1 MLNKLMR
8 KLKTKTGMMYGIM
21 LLTSLVLGLSYGTF
35 IFVTDGYKATEML
48 VSNLMYGIEISST
61 GGTETINNTNVTI
74 SNGNTSTVLVKITSL
89 NKINSKYGLD
99 YKILSG
105 TGNIY
110 YASSTGW
117 LPTGKINKNGSGIY
131 EKTIKV
137 VISATSD
144 LTVDFNVSGGYTYN
158 SEVAS
163 KSTYTRVSEVYDN
176 ILSYTTNKLLS
187 EIVSDEANDGIYG
200 GDATN
205 NYLQYP
211 ESSNANE
218 NIWRIIGNYKSV
230 SGIKLISNS
239 KEIISVSDIN
249 TKLTNIYN
257 TLDKTSEY
265 VLSTNKF
272 NCIGTT
278 CTTSNYSNIGLLS
291 SSEYNSDSYMNI
303 TDNWFT
309 TNNNVVELVSG
320 ETISSTDTTTTGSLR
335 ASIYLQGDVSIK
347 GSGTSTDPYRLVEKG
362 DVIISSATL
371 NGSTLS
377 YFPTMSSP
385 YLVNSVTC
393 SNGTTGTWD
402 NKKDKIVLDNINLPT
417 VCNVDFKDGYTVN
430 LTSTGGSIPSSV
442 QVGRNG
448 IATITL
454 KPSDGYQLDG
464 ATTDCPNATISGST
478 LTIKNIKSNISC
490 NVEFKEKIF
499 TLTRAMLRDNPTIS
513 ERTDFSVGYA
523 ETTTGTLYKTNK
535 TEDGSDVYYYSGKTA
550 NNWVK
555 FGKEKVNECVYNGEQ
570 VKYAIYDTSRDE
582 IKEIRKVESSSECIS
597 TNICEIYYGPV
608 VGLTEEQCSN
618 IYNTTWKSNKATYNG
633 TSEKD
638 VYWRI
643 IRTNEDG
650 SVRLLYSGLDPT
662 TSTGYIGMSRI
673 SNNINDPMYAGYMYG
688 TSGSL
693 ENNRTNENDSVI
705 KAFVDKWYEDTIL
718 DHYDKFVSKSAIYCN
733 DRSVEDNDY
742 SITSKIFA
750 FGVDKR
756 LHTNKAPSYKCGA
769 NASNG
774 LFESTQAIA
783 DKFSASTSGGGNGQ
797 LKYPVAL
804 VTMDELIFAGGKVFT
819 DLSPFPWYYANS
831 SDNSITGL
839 VSWYTISSEEWE
851 STGLRTWII
860 TIDVDNSVY
869 TGSISSTLVYYE
881 NGVRPVISL
890 DTCVGIKSGNGTPTN
905 PYVVDENSCS

>member
-48 VSNLMYGIEISST
+48 VSNLMYGIEITST
-61 GGTETINNTNVTI
+61 GGTETINNTNVTV

-187 EIVSDEANDGIYG
+187 EIVSEEASDGIYG

-211 ESSNANE
+211 ESSNVNE

-230 SGIKLISNS
+230 GGIKLISNS

-272 NCIGTT
+272 NCTGTT

-320 ETISSTDTTTTGSLR
+320 ETIGSTDTTTTGSLR

-402 NKKDKIVLDNINLPT
+402 NKKNKIVLDNINLPT

-448 IATITL
+448 IAKITL
-454 KPSDGYQLDG
+454 KPNDGYTSDG
-464 ATTDCPNATISGST
+464 ATTDCPNSTISGST

-490 NVEFKEKIF
+490 NVEFKKTP
-499 TLTRAMLRDNPTIS
+499 TLAEVMLRDNTTIS
-513 ERTDFSVGYA
+513 TRTDFSIANTG
-523 ETTTGTLYKTNK
+523 TTTGTLYKTNK
-535 TEDGSDVYYYSGKTA
+535 TEDGSEVYYYSGNTT

-555 FGKEKVNECVYNGEQ
+555 FGKYQTDRIAYQG
-570 VKYAIYDTSRDE
+570 YD
-582 IKEIRKVESSSECIS
+582 S
-597 TNICEIYYGPV
+597 TNYCYREYSTLEECSSATSSNCTKIIYGNS
-608 VGLTEEQCSN
+608 G
-618 IYNTTWKSNKATYNG
+618 
-633 TSEKD
+633 D
-638 VYWRI
+638 DMYWRI

-650 SVRLLYSGLDPT
+650 SVRLLYSG
-662 TSTGYIGMSRI
+662 TSPDTISGYIGTSAF
-673 SNNINDPMYAGYMYG
+673 NNSGDDPMYAGYMYG
-688 TSGSL
+688 TSGTL
-693 ENNRTNENDSVI
+693 TNNRINTNDSTI
-705 KAFVDKWYEDTIL
+705 KAYIDIWYKNNLLTN
-718 DHYDKFVSKSAIYCN
+718 YDKYLSKNAIYCN
-733 DRSVEDNDY
+733 DRSVQNNKY
-742 SITSKIFA
+742 STSKYFKY
-750 FGVDKR
+750 GPPTR
-756 LHTNKAPSYKCGA
+756 LNNNTPTYKCGGDGTG
-769 NASNG
+769 G
-774 LFESTQAIA
+774 LFENTQAIE

-804 VTMDELIFAGGKVFT
+804 ITGDEIVFAGSKYWEELTEPYTWYYTNSQGQSIT
-819 DLSPFPWYYANS
+819 EGDSWWILSPGDMSYNTSINVYVSYVRGSAFPGALN
-831 SDNSITGL
+831 NTVVL
-839 VSWYTISSEEWE
+839 EVTA
-851 STGLRTWII
+851 
-860 TIDVDNSVY
+860 
-869 TGSISSTLVYYE
+869 
-881 NGVRPVISL
+881 VRPVVSL
-890 DTCVGIKSGNGTPTN
+890 ASCVRIKSGNGTPTD

>member
-35 IFVTDGYKATEML
+35 IFVTDEYKATEML
-48 VSNLMYGIEISST
+48 VSNLMYGIEITST

-187 EIVSDEANDGIYG
+187 EIVSEEASDGIYG

-211 ESSNANE
+211 ESSNVNE

-230 SGIKLISNS
+230 GGIKLISNS

-272 NCIGTT
+272 NCTGTT

-371 NGSTLS
+371 NGTTLS
-377 YFPTMSSP
+377 YFPAMSSP

-448 IATITL
+448 IAKITL
-454 KPSDGYQLDG
+454 KPNDGYTSDG
-464 ATTDCPNATISGST
+464 ATTDCPNSTISGST

-490 NVEFKEKIF
+490 SVVYKEKKY
-499 TLTRAMLRDNPTIS
+499 TLAEAMLRDNPTIS
-513 ERTDFSVGYA
+513 ERTTFSSTYI
-523 ETTTGTLYKTNK
+523 ETTTGTIYKTNK
-535 TEDGSDVYYYSGKTA
+535 TEDGSDVYYYAGNTT

-555 FGKEKVNECVYNGEQ
+555 FGKYQVDTIRYRGTYSSDFFKEYDSLAECQNGKYFNEDCT
-570 VKYAIYDTSRDE
+570 AFT
-582 IKEIRKVESSSECIS
+582 
-597 TNICEIYYGPV
+597 YGKA
-608 VGLTEEQCSN
+608 GDDM
-618 IYNTTWKSNKATYNG
+618 YWKI
-633 TSEKD
+633 
-638 VYWRI
+638 V
-643 IRTNEDG
+643 RTNEDG
-650 SVRLLYSGLDPT
+650 SVRLLYSGTSPKT
-662 TSTGYIGMSRI
+662 TEGYILSSSFNGLQIAGETEGSEK
-673 SNNINDPMYAGYMYG
+673 SGYMYG
-688 TSGSL
+688 GTTSL
-693 ENNRTNENDSVI
+693 ADNRTNTNDSTI
-705 KAFVDKWYEDTIL
+705 KVAVDTWYENNLLTS
-718 DHYDKFVSKSAIYCN
+718 YDKYISKSAIYCN
-733 DRSVEDNDY
+733 DRSVPNNDY
-742 SITSKIFA
+742 SSSGNFYYGAST
-750 FGVDKR
+750 R
-756 LHTNKAPSYKCGA
+756 LGTNKAPSYKCGA

-774 LFESTQAIA
+774 LFETTQAIA
-783 DKFSASTSGGGNGQ
+783 DKFSVSTTGGGNGQ

-804 VTMDELIFAGGKVFT
+804 ITADEIVFAGGSSAAGEHFSSPYIWYSINSEGKSIVGNKDWMTMSPYGYTDSSIKLYGFVNDFEDEAQLYEYFT
-819 DLSPFPWYYANS
+819 AF
-831 SDNSITGL
+831 
-839 VSWYTISSEEWE
+839 
-851 STGLRTWII
+851 
-860 TIDVDNSVY
+860 SVY
-869 TGSISSTLVYYE
+869 TQGSV
-881 NGVRPVISL
+881 VRPAISL
-890 DTCVGIKSGNGTPTN
+890 SSCVRIKSGNGTPTD

>member
-1 MLNKLMR
+1 MLNKLMK

-187 EIVSDEANDGIYG
+187 EIVSEEANDGIYG
-200 GDATN
+200 GDSTN

-211 ESSNANE
+211 ESSNVNE

-230 SGIKLISNS
+230 GGIKLISNP

-272 NCIGTT
+272 NCTGTT

-309 TNNNVVELVSG
+309 TNNNGVELVSG

-371 NGSTLS
+371 NGTTLS

-454 KPSDGYQLDG
+454 NPADGYFAEG
-464 ATTDCPNATISGST
+464 VTTDCPNSTINGNI
-478 LTIKNIKSNISC
+478 LTITNIKSSGLSC
-490 NVEFKEKIF
+490 NIEFEKDYGYSVGSLANRI
-499 TLTRAMLRDNPTIS
+499 LKDNPTVQT
-513 ERTDFSVGYA
+513 RTDFSVA
-523 ETTTGTLYKTNK
+523 NTDNTTRTIYLESSTATAQY
-535 TEDGSDVYYYSGKTA
+535 TEDVNGDGIGEKTYYYSGNPT

-555 FGKEKVNECVYNGEQ
+555 FGGKVYYRG
-570 VKYAIYDTSRDE
+570 YI
-582 IKEIRKVESSSECIS
+582 SETS
-597 TNICEIYYGPV
+597 TNYTDFTTLSSCQSSLYNYGCEEVLKEYY
-608 VGLTEEQCSN
+608 
-618 IYNTTWKSNKATYNG
+618 WK
-633 TSEKD
+633 
-638 VYWRI
+638 I
-643 IRTNEDG
+643 IRINEDG
-650 SVRLLYSGLDPT
+650 SVRLLYHGLDH
-662 TSTGYIGMSRI
+662 TSFGDREPSYSSWWGYRESNRYYSDYIGSDGEESGMKKTLDDWYSTNLMNYSKDTYIFDKYI
-673 SNNINDPMYAGYMYG
+673 SK
-688 TSGSL
+688 T
-693 ENNRTNENDSVI
+693 
-705 KAFVDKWYEDTIL
+705 
-718 DHYDKFVSKSAIYCN
+718 AIYC
-733 DRSVEDNDY
+733 SDNTYAY
-742 SITSKIFA
+742 SSSKYDFTA
-750 FGVDKR
+750 ANQRYSNKR
-756 LHTNKAPSYKCGA
+756 PSYKCGGKSDGTLYLTEQRLSDKYSVST
-769 NASNG
+769 AS
-774 LFESTQAIA
+774 
-783 DKFSASTSGGGNGQ
+783 GGNGK
-797 LKYPVAL
+797 LTYPVAL
-804 VTMDELIFAGGKVFT
+804 PTIDELVYGGKSYDSSYSTRFYFNSNSENDV
-819 DLSPFPWYYANS
+819 LSGRPYLATFSPGTVKYNEG
-831 SDNSITGL
+831 ITSNGEDMPMT
-839 VSWYTISSEEWE
+839 VSLNYNGE
-851 STGLRTWII
+851 STLLMLLHP
-860 TIDVDNSVY
+860 VVSLKSCVKY
-869 TGSISSTLVYYE
+869 SS
-881 NGVRPVISL
+881 G
-890 DTCVGIKSGNGTPTN
+890 DGTADN
-905 PYVVDENSCS
+905 PYQVVIDDVCANADN

>member
-48 VSNLMYGIEISST
+48 VSNLMYGIEITST
-61 GGTETINNTNVTI
+61 GGTETINNTNVTV

-187 EIVSDEANDGIYG
+187 EIVSEEASDGIYG

-211 ESSNANE
+211 ESSNVNE

-230 SGIKLISNS
+230 GGIKLISNS

-272 NCIGTT
+272 NCTGTT

-309 TNNNVVELVSG
+309 TNNNGVELVSG

-402 NKKDKIVLDNINLPT
+402 NKKNKIVLDNINLPT

-454 KPSDGYQLDG
+454 KPNDGYTSDG
-464 ATTDCPNATISGST
+464 ATTNCPNSTINGNI

-490 NVEFKEKIF
+490 NVDFVKL
-499 TLTRAMLRDNPTIS
+499 TLTRAMLRDNTTIK
-513 ERTDFSVGYA
+513 ERTDFSVA
-523 ETTTGTLYKTNK
+523 NVANTTGTIYKTNK
-535 TEDGSDVYYYSGKTA
+535 TEDGSYVYYYSGNTT

-555 FGKEKVNECVYNGEQ
+555 FGGF
-570 VKYAIYDTSRDE
+570 
-582 IKEIRKVESSSECIS
+582 
-597 TNICEIYYGPV
+597 
-608 VGLTEEQCSN
+608 
-618 IYNTTWKSNKATYNG
+618 
-633 TSEKD
+633 
-638 VYWRI
+638 YWRI

-650 SVRLLYSGLDPT
+650 SVRMLYSGTNHDT
-662 TSTGYIGMSRI
+662 TSGYIGRS
-673 SNNINDPMYAGYMYG
+673 SYDSSVYDDSTLDDDPMYVGYMYG
-688 TSGSL
+688 TTGSL
-693 ENNRTNENDSVI
+693 SNNRLNTNSSTI
-705 KAFVDKWYEDTIL
+705 KATIDTWYQNNLLTN
-718 DHYDKFVSKSAIYCN
+718 YDKYISKTAIYCN
-733 DRSVEDNDY
+733 DRSVGIGTY
-742 SITSKIFA
+742 STGSSFYYGG
-750 FGVDKR
+750 FTR
-756 LHTNKAPSYKCGA
+756 LNRNKVPSYKCGA
-769 NASNG
+769 NAGNG
-774 LFESTQAIA
+774 LFETTQATA
-783 DKFSASTSGGGNGQ
+783 DKFSASTEGGGNGQ
-797 LKYPVAL
+797 LTYPVAL
-804 VTMDELIFAGGKVFT
+804 MTADEISFAGGLWNT
-819 DLSPFPWYYANS
+819 SLSSPYAWYYTNS
-831 SDNSITGL
+831 ASGSITGTNWWWL
-839 VSWYTISSEEWE
+839 LSPSYW
-851 STGLRTWII
+851 
-860 TIDVDNSVY
+860 NSDPYMFYVY
-869 TGSISSTLVYYE
+869 GSDIPGYLNADKVNYLTA
-881 NGVRPVISL
+881 VRPVISL
-890 DTCVGIKSGNGTPTN
+890 SSCTTIKSGNGTPTD

>member
-48 VSNLMYGIEISST
+48 VSNLMYGIEITST
-61 GGTETINNTNVTI
+61 GGTETINNTNVTV

-187 EIVSDEANDGIYG
+187 EIVSEEASDGIYG

-211 ESSNANE
+211 ESSNVNE

-230 SGIKLISNS
+230 GGIKLISNS
-239 KEIISVSDIN
+239 KEIILVSDIN

-272 NCIGTT
+272 NCTGTT

-371 NGSTLS
+371 NGTTLS

-402 NKKDKIVLDNINLPT
+402 NKKNKIVLDNINLPT

-454 KPSDGYQLDG
+454 KPNDGYTSDG
-464 ATTDCPNATISGST
+464 ATTDCPNATINGNV

-490 NVEFKEKIF
+490 NVDFVKL
-499 TLTRAMLRDNPTIS
+499 TLTRAILRDNQTIS
-513 ERTDFSVGYA
+513 ERTDFSDYF
-523 ETTTGTLYKTNK
+523 TQNTSGTIYKTNK
-535 TEDGSDVYYYSGKTA
+535 TEDGSDVYYYSGNTT

-555 FGKEKVNECVYNGEQ
+555 FGKY
-570 VKYAIYDTSRDE
+570 ITSDT
-582 IKEIRKVESSSECIS
+582 
-597 TNICEIYYGPV
+597 TNSLWNSG
-608 VGLTEEQCSN
+608 
-618 IYNTTWKSNKATYNG
+618 
-633 TSEKD
+633 D
-638 VYWRI
+638 DMYWRI

-650 SVRLLYSGLDPT
+650 SVRILYSGTSPDT
-662 TSTGYIGMSRI
+662 TSGYIGTSAF
-673 SNNINDPMYAGYMYG
+673 NNDSDDPMYVGYMYG
-688 TSGSL
+688 TTGSL
-693 ENNRTNENDSVI
+693 ANNRKNTNSSTIKTVI
-705 KAFVDKWYEDTIL
+705 DTWYQNNLLTN
-718 DHYDKFVSKSAIYCN
+718 YDKYISKSAIYCN
-733 DRSVEDNDY
+733 DRSYDTTEYTY
-742 SITSKIFA
+742 STSSSFYYGA
-750 FGVDKR
+750 GSR
-756 LHTNKAPSYKCGA
+756 LFTNTNKAPSYKCGA
-769 NASNG
+769 DATDG
-774 LFESTQAIA
+774 LFESTQATA
-783 DKFSASTSGGGNGQ
+783 DKFSVSASSGGNGLLKYPIALMTADEATFAGAAPGTFSATPKYIWYYINNKKESILGDGYFYLLSSFDYLTPATDSNKVSAWITCYSSGNIYGYSGGGVGVQ
-797 LKYPVAL
+797 DIEP
-804 VTMDELIFAGGKVFT
+804 
-819 DLSPFPWYYANS
+819 
-831 SDNSITGL
+831 
-839 VSWYTISSEEWE
+839 
-851 STGLRTWII
+851 
-860 TIDVDNSVY
+860 
-869 TGSISSTLVYYE
+869 
-881 NGVRPVISL
+881 VRPVISL